1 MRMWTEIKWI
11 GTRPVA
17 DPREDG
23 NEILG
28 FIKGGEFHRLSDYK
42 LIKKPGAPWSWCV
55 CECECVV
62 IDI

>member
-1 MRMWTEIKWI
+1 
-11 GTRPVA
+11 VA